1 MTDAERFIAG
11 EDPGKGILGAS
22 SFPPYKFYAV
32 RSGRVP
38 GIYTD
43 WPSAQKQITGWQK
56 PKQKC
61 FSTRAE
67 AQRFLDEGD
76 PKSIEKFAATN
87 SESQDAASRPIQ
99 DVLEH
104 NTKGPPPKKSKKT
117 APVGIGSGKN
127 SKAVAI
133 KYNEDD
139 YEPGAGPLPPGAEDG
154 FDPNIT
160 LDIQNGNIVYK
171 TQAQRDLT
179 QLQAIGPSADAILRI
194 HTDGSSIGNGSEGAI
209 AGVGVYF
216 GPEDRRYVMI
226 SFLDLPRIGNTS
238 ILIVRTPEIYQK
250 PFQDPVKPINALN

>member
-1 MTDAERFIAG
+1 MIDAERFIAG
-11 EDPGKGILGAS
+11 EDPGKGTLGAS
-22 SFPPYKFYAV
+22 SSPPYKFYAV

-61 FSTRAE
+61 FSTRVE

-76 PKSIEKFAATN
+76 PKSTEKIDVTN
-87 SESQDAASRPIQ
+87 SELQGAASGPIQ
-99 DVLEH
+99 DIVEPS
-104 NTKGPPPKKSKKT
+104 TKGPLPKKSKKSVS
-117 APVGIGSGKN
+117 VGNGSGKN
-127 SKAVAI
+127 SKAVTI
-133 KYNEDD
+133 EYNEDD

-160 LDIQNGNIVYK
+160 LDIQSGKIVYK
-171 TQAQRDLT
+171 TQAQREST
-179 QLQAIGPSADAILRI
+179 RLQAIGPSPDAILRI
-194 HTDGSSIGNGSEGAI
+194 HTDGSSIGNGTEGAI

-226 SFLDLPRIGNTS
+226 FLFSIRPNWTS
-238 ILIVRTPEIYQK
+238 YRC
-250 PFQDPVKPINALN
+250 

>member
-11 EDPGKGILGAS
+11 EDPGKGTHGVS
-22 SFPPYKFYAV
+22 SSPPYKFYAV

-76 PKSIEKFAATN
+76 SKFTGESDTTN
-87 SESQDAASRPIQ
+87 TDTQ
-99 DVLEH
+99 DVASDPIHHSVETS
-104 NTKGPPPKKSKKT
+104 TKGPLPKKCKKT
-117 APVGIGSGKN
+117 ILVSNGPGKN
-127 SKAVAI
+127 SKTVAME
-133 KYNEDD
+133 YNEDD

-160 LDIQNGNIVYK
+160 LDVQSGNVVYK
-171 TQAQRDLT
+171 TQAQREAT
-179 QLQAIGPSADAILRI
+179 RLQAVGPSPDAILRI
-194 HTDGSSIGNGSEGAI
+194 HTDGSSIGNGTEGAI

-216 GPEDRRYVMI
+216 GPEDRRFVM
-226 SFLDLPRIGNTS
+226 T
-238 ILIVRTPEIYQK
+238 V
-250 PFQDPVKPINALN
+250 PFET

>member
-11 EDPGKGILGAS
+11 EDPGKGTLGAS
-22 SFPPYKFYAV
+22 SSPPYKFYAV

-43 WPSAQKQITGWQK
+43 WPSAQKQITGWQR

-76 PKSIEKFAATN
+76 PRFTERINAIN
-87 SESQDAASRPIQ
+87 PESHDAASCPIR
-99 DVLEH
+99 DVVEASS
-104 NTKGPPPKKSKKT
+104 KGPPPKKSKKS
-117 APVGIGSGKN
+117 GLIGNGP
-127 SKAVAI
+127 SKSAKAFAVE
-133 KYNEDD
+133 YNEDD

-160 LDIQNGNIVYK
+160 LDIQSGNIFYK
-171 TQAQRDLT
+171 TQAQREST
-179 QLQAIGPSADAILRI
+179 RLQAIGPSPDAILRI
-194 HTDGSSIGNGSEGAI
+194 YTDGSSIGNGTEGAI

-226 SFLDLPRIGNTS
+226 F
-238 ILIVRTPEIYQK
+238 
-250 PFQDPVKPINALN
+250 PFSTCQD